1 MDICKKKQKN
11 VEPGSPNSDIEGD
24 AWIFTF
30 ITRGS
35 YLIVAYEIG
44 KRTKKTCE
52 KLFEKVFDRIQLPFP
67 DRKIEIFSDGHDDYT
82 NTIPEYY
89 AETCVDY
96 GQVIKIREG
105 GKIVDKIKK
114 VIYGTPSVDEIETT
128 DIENMNSICR
138 ERQGRLVR
146 ETKCFSKK
154 KPKLIYSFEL
164 FHFYWNFMDKLTKTD
179 TPAMLEGL
187 ADHQWNWE
195 QFFNFPLSILN

>member
-1 MDICKKKQKN
+1 VDIRKKKQKN

-30 ITRGS
+30 MTRGS

-44 KRTKKTCE
+44 KQGKESCK
-52 KLFEKVFDRIQLPFP
+52 KLFEKVFERVQLPFP
-67 DRKIEIFSDGHDDYT
+67 DMKIQIISDGNDDYT
-82 NTIPEYY
+82 STIPEYY
-89 AETCVDY
+89 EETCVDY

-105 GKIVDKIKK
+105 GKIVDKIKR
-114 VIYGTPSVDEIETT
+114 VIYGTINNDEIETT

-138 ERQGRLVR
+138 ERLGRLVR
-146 ETKCFSKK
+146 KTKCHSKK
-154 KPKLIYSFEL
+154 KTRLVDAFEF
-164 FHFYWNFMDKLTKTD
+164 FHFYWDFMDKLTKTE

-195 QFFNFPLSILN
+195 QFFYFNYAV

>member
-1 MDICKKKQKN
+1 MDIRKKKQKN

-30 ITRGS
+30 MTRGS

-52 KLFEKVFDRIQLPFP
+52 KLFEKVFDRIELPFP
-67 DRKIEIFSDGHDDYT
+67 DMKIEIFSDGHDDYT

-96 GQVIKIREG
+96 GQVIKIRKG

-114 VIYGTPSVDEIETT
+114 VIYGTPNIDEIETI
-128 DIENMNSICR
+128 DIENMNGICR
-138 ERQGRLVR
+138 EMQGRLVR

-154 KPKLIYSFEL
+154 KPKLINSFEI
-164 FHFYWNFMDKLTKTD
+164 FHFYWNFMDKSVSYTHLTLPT
-179 TPAMLEGL
+179 TPYV
-187 ADHQWNWE
+187 
-195 QFFNFPLSILN
+195 